1 LDRAAPA
8 AWLVTE
14 PAAIA
19 AMMAAMAAIGLAACR
34 ASEKPAASA
43 APVTVAAAAT
53 GPAVEWLELF
63 GRVVPPADRDATI
76 APQVAGVLLEVKVRD
91 GEAVRKNDVVARVDP
106 APLADALAGAEAAA
120 RRAAADAAFRR
131 RTAERTRGLFEKGVA
146 SGQEAEADEA
156 AAVGAEASELE
167 AASALA
173 LARRRLAWAELRAP
187 FDGVVLK
194 VLRRAGDTVDGSP
207 ATPVVE
213 IAAPTPVQVAADAT
227 AGALRSVAPGQR
239 AEVTIH
245 GEAMAPVQAAT
256 QDQGATA
263 LAAKVLRVSRSVD
276 PATGAGEVR
285 LDFADPDVRL
295 VLGTSV
301 SIRVAVREKSDA
313 LTVPATAL
321 RHGPDGAAQVVVVEG
336 TTARVRTVATGIAD
350 RERVEILS
358 GLRAGEQVVVD
369 DPVGLADGATVSV
382 RP

>member
-1 LDRAAPA
+1 
-8 AWLVTE
+8 
-14 PAAIA
+14 
-19 AMMAAMAAIGLAACR
+19 
-34 ASEKPAASA
+34 
-43 APVTVAAAAT
+43 
-53 GPAVEWLELF
+53 
-63 GRVVPPADRDATI
+63 
-76 APQVAGVLLEVKVRD
+76 VLLEVKVRD

-313 LTVPATAL
+313 LTVPAGAL
-321 RHGPDGAAQVVVVEG
+321 RRGPDGAAQVVVVEG
-336 TTARVRTVATGIAD
+336 TTARVRAVATGIAD
-350 RERVEILS
+350 RERVEIIS
-358 GLRAGEQVVVD
+358 GLEAGERVVVD
-369 DPVGLADGATVSV
+369 DPVGLVDGATVSV